1 MFKFPRYSLSLT
13 HGFCHPTECL
23 QSLPGLSDHIS
34 LLTPPNS
41 FSPNLLSSIPEYQPP
56 KSLDPS
62 ELEFAFLVHTM
73 LNTYLYWYNE
83 QPAIKIPKNLARP
96 TVLLSKL
103 LDRPPILSLVSIQYH
118 NWVYLSKPGLFH
130 PDNLKN
136 FFSFTGTR
144 DEDYFFSVAN
154 YIEFLGTPGL
164 KSVLELPDYYEHP
177 TEFSKSLEKIILCLE
192 QMTKALDILFE
203 KVDPAQFYHGF
214 RKKLRSF
221 GVVEFE
227 GTGCHFE
234 NLMGASAVQSPLMKV
249 FDAFIGLN
257 HKSDYMKQ
265 TEKFMKT
272 EHRLLLE
279 SLRKRDLQDLHKA
292 IHNSNNQSIFNEII
306 QSLSKF
312 RLKHIQVSQ
321 EFVSKQSNTHNPTG
335 TGGSPLTQ
343 FLSKIQENTKN
354 CLIPNSK

>member
-1 MFKFPRYSLSLT
+1 MLKFPRSSLSLT

-34 LLTPPNS
+34 LLMPCNS
-41 FSPNLLSSIPEYQPP
+41 FSPNLISRIPEYQIP
-56 KSLDPS
+56 STLTPS
-62 ELEFAFLVHTM
+62 ELEFAYLVHTM
-73 LNTYLYWYNE
+73 LNSYLYWYNE
-83 QPAIKIPKNLARP
+83 QPITTIPKNLARP
-96 TVLLSKL
+96 TILLSKL

-118 NWVYLSKPGLFH
+118 NWVYISKPGIFH

-136 FFSFTGTR
+136 CFSFTGTR

-154 YIEFLGTPGL
+154 YIEYLGAPGL
-164 KSVLELPDYYEHP
+164 RSILELPDYYEHP
-177 TEFSKSLEKIILCLE
+177 TELCKSLKKINYSLE

-203 KVDPAQFYHGF
+203 KVDPALFYHGF

-221 GVVEFE
+221 GIVEFE
-227 GTGCHFE
+227 NADSHFE

-265 TEKFMKT
+265 TEKYMKT
-272 EHRLLLE
+272 DHRKILE
-279 SLRKRDLQDLHKA
+279 IIKNRDLTELHKA
-292 IHNSNNQSIFNEII
+292 IHNSNSQSIFNEII
-306 QSLSKF
+306 QNLIKF
-312 RLKHIQVSQ
+312 RSKHIQVSQ
-321 EFVSKQSNTHNPTG
+321 EFVSKQSNTRDPTG

-354 CLIPNSK
+354 LLIPNSN